1 MTDKYTLLYT
11 KTAYEDILKLD
22 NVSRKIIKKKIEEYI
37 KKPLA
42 YSKKLINSSIG
53 TYRWRAGNYRI
64 VFDIEQDKIII
75 LRVGH
80 RREIYK

>member
-1 MTDKYTLLYT
+1 MKYTPLYT
-11 KTAYEDILKLD
+11 RTAFKDIQKLD
-22 NVSRKIIKKKIEEYI
+22 SVSRKKIKKKIEEYSD
-37 KKPLA
+37 KPLI

-64 VFDIEQDKIII
+64 VFDVDKDKIII
-75 LRVGH
+75 LRIGH